1 MSHKVTICLEQL
13 KALEHSTIA
22 TALIRTYLQQKN
34 WQPSV
39 SQYIPEHRNRTEQQ
53 EIIWKCGKNTK
64 ENDIW
69 LHILKVSMNCLQW
82 IEQHWQHSIDT
93 VQATQTYSR
102 KQGENTG
109 DLIYSKKQWIRFDH
123 CFFIR
128 NFVNFCR
135 QL

>member
-53 EIIWKCGKNTK
+53 EIF
-64 ENDIW
+64 ENVVKIQKRMTSDCI
-69 LHILKVSMNCLQW
+69 
-82 IEQHWQHSIDT
+82 
-93 VQATQTYSR
+93 
-102 KQGENTG
+102 
-109 DLIYSKKQWIRFDH
+109 F
-123 CFFIR
+123 
-128 NFVNFCR
+128 
-135 QL
+135 